1 MPLLGDNPRDSLSGP
16 SVIRYFLR
24 VRYFVPSFSAISR
37 FGTAAFGYAWREMAL
52 SNFLLT
58 VVGVGAVVLMLKGD
72 VRKTYPV
79 LRRNLRQVRE
89 WLEQEQG
96 AASRSE
102 HVKPKEVESGKPPE
116 KPAPKTE

>member
-1 MPLLGDNPRDSLSGP
+1 
-16 SVIRYFLR
+16 
-24 VRYFVPSFSAISR
+24 
-37 FGTAAFGYAWREMAL
+37 MAL
-52 SNFLLT
+52 TNFMLT

-96 AASRSE
+96 TAASRFVVSPSRLAE
-102 HVKPKEVESGKPPE
+102 LPSSFLLIKESGRLRP
-116 KPAPKTE
+116 

>member
-1 MPLLGDNPRDSLSGP
+1 MPLLGHHPRDSIWPPLSFA
-16 SVIRYFLR
+16 I
-24 VRYFVPSFSAISR
+24 FSAFAIWVRPSPR
-37 FGTAAFGYAWREMAL
+37 YLDFGIAAFGYSWREMAL